1 MSDVKLVEVGP
12 RDGLQNEQ
20 ITLSVDI
27 RAQLVR
33 RLASSGIR
41 TLEAGSFVR
50 ADKIPQMA
58 LSELVHEQIRDV
70 PNLRTIWLT
79 PNLRGM
85 SDASHAGVTTTAEF
99 IAASDEF
106 NIRNINATTAKGL
119 ANAKEVIEVA
129 RNQGIHVRG
138 YVSTIAG
145 CPYQG
150 EVPVGEVIELVKE
163 LINSGCYEV
172 SLGDTIG
179 VGTPRKIRALLQSVS
194 KEVDITKIAFHGHD
208 TYGMGVANAL
218 TAIDCGVRTI
228 DTSIGGLGGCPFAGP
243 GAKGNTATEDLVY
256 ALGVDGFESEIDLD
270 GLVATSWWLSSMT
283 QHPPRSLVAHARK

>member
-1 MSDVKLVEVGP
+1 
-12 RDGLQNEQ
+12 
-20 ITLSVDI
+20 
-27 RAQLVR
+27 
-33 RLASSGIR
+33 
-41 TLEAGSFVR
+41 
-50 ADKIPQMA
+50 
-58 LSELVHEQIRDV
+58 
-70 PNLRTIWLT
+70 
-79 PNLRGM
+79 
-85 SDASHAGVTTTAEF
+85 VTTTAVF

-106 NIRNINATTAKGL
+106 NIRNINANTAKGL

-150 EVPVGEVIELVKE
+150 EVPVGEVIELVRE
-163 LINSGCYEV
+163 LVNSGCYEV

-194 KEVDITKIAFHGHD
+194 KEVEITKIAFHGHD

-256 ALGVDGFESEIDLD
+256 ALGADGFESEIDLD